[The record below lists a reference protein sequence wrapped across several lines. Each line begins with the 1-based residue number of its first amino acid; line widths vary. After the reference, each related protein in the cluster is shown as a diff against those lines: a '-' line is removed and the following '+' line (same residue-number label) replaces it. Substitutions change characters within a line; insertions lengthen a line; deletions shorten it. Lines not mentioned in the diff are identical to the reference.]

1 MKQQYKKLIEVAM
14 PLDVINKAAMK
25 EKTIRHGHPST
36 FHLWWARRPLATCRA
51 ILFAQL
57 VDDPSTH
64 PDKFISEKD
73 QLKERER
80 LFQIMSNLVLWKNT
94 ANEDVLKG
102 KKRNKEIL

>member
-1 MKQQYKKLIEVAM
+1 MGK
-14 PLDVINKAAMK
+14 
-25 EKTIRHGHPST
+25 
-36 FHLWWARRPLATCRA
+36 RPLATCRA

-57 VDDPSTH
+57 VDDPSAH

-94 ANEDVLKG
+94 ANEDVLKEAKKEIKKSCNNEIPRIYDPFSGVEHTIRG
-102 KKRNKEIL
+102 KKTRLFISE